1 MQDADYLALMV
12 EYGVAAMT
20 AMGMYITVASGY
32 LITAYLVGR
41 QLSALQTAIITVLF
55 TWFALFMALG
65 TGGYFS
71 RSVYFYESLLV
82 KPPGIAM
89 NFWIIFVAVGFE
101 LLGIIACLKFMWD
114 VRHPKTE

>member
-12 EYGVAAMT
+12 EFNVAAMT

-32 LITAYLVGR
+32 LIAAYLIGR
-41 QLSALQTAIITVLF
+41 QLSALQAAIITVLF
-55 TWFALFMALG
+55 TWFALFMAIG
-65 TGGYFS
+65 TIGYFS
-71 RSVYFYESLLV
+71 RAAYFYESLLV

-89 NFWIIFVAVGFE
+89 NFWIIYVAVGFE

-114 VRHPKTE
+114 IRHPKTE